1 MKQNKGKIIKEVKFS
16 PDEWDRI
23 IMLSKKYKKLPAA
36 YIREKAVEGKI
47 LKTNLWDIIYNS
59 DDDNDERKV
68 IADINGI
75 AKTVNTEKSIFLT
88 DVVNIEKAIL
98 SLEDYVHNRLKPF
111 TFQEVN
117 SDWL

>member
-23 IMLSKKYKKLPAA
+23 ITLSKKYKKLPAA
-36 YIREKAVEGKI
+36 YIREKAVDGKI
-47 LKTNLWDIIYNS
+47 LKPNLWDIIYNS

-75 AKTVNTEKSIFLT
+75 TKTVNTEKSIFLT
-88 DVVNIEKAIL
+88 DVVNVEKAIL
-98 SLEDYVHNRLKPF
+98 SLEDYVHNRLKHF
-111 TFQEVN
+111 TFQEV
-117 SDWL
+117 DFAWL

>member
-23 IMLSKKYKKLPAA
+23 ITLSKKYKKLPAA
-36 YIREKAVEGKI
+36 YIREKAVDGKI
-47 LKTNLWDIIYNS
+47 LKPNLWDIIYNS

-75 AKTVNTEKSIFLT
+75 TKTVNTEKAIFLT
-88 DVVNIEKAIL
+88 DVVNIEKEIL
-98 SLEDYVHNRLKPF
+98 SLEDYVHNRLKHF
-111 TFQEVN
+111 TFQEV
-117 SDWL
+117 DFAWL